1 MHNVKHTED
10 AKRKISEGMKR
21 HHAQMSD
28 TAKQQRADKIRKSRM
43 DKETMYRN
51 VMANVNTI
59 AAAMI
64 AANNQSNNEQQQP

>member
-1 MHNVKHTED
+1 MHNVKHTES
-10 AKRKISEGMKR
+10 AKRKISESMKR

-28 TAKQQRADKIRKSRM
+28 TAKQQRANKIRKSRM

-59 AAAMI
+59 VAAMI
-64 AANNQSNNEQQQP
+64 AANNNQSNHE